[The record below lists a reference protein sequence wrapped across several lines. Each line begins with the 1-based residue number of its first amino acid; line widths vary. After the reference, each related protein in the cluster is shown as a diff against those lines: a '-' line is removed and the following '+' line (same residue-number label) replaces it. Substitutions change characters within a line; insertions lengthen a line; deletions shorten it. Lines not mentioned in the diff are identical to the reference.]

1 MKEVGVGNI
10 EERIET
16 KVMQAKYIILPGR
29 VPARQVG
36 FQRTTTLFIIVN
48 NRAVFTVK

>member
-16 KVMQAKYIILPGR
+16 KVMQAKDIIPGR
-29 VPARQVG
+29 VRARQVG
-36 FQRTTTLFIIVN
+36 FQRTTTLFKIVN